1 MNGVNP
7 YFREEEENKN
17 LQRKPSV
24 QLTPRMTKET
34 ESKGNGG
41 HIYEH
46 VERAMAA
53 GKLPAPETAGDPVE
67 EDDGALLRGQ
77 HASVEDDRFAAQQH
91 SAVKLIATN
100 SR

>member
-1 MNGVNP
+1 MLTHF
-7 YFREEEENKN
+7 FREEEENKN

-24 QLTPRMTKET
+24 QLLSRMTKEM
-34 ESKGNGG
+34 ESQGNGG

-46 VERAMAA
+46 VERAVAA

-67 EDDGALLRGQ
+67 EDDSALLRGQQ
-77 HASVEDDRFAAQQH
+77 HASVEDERFAAQQH

>member
-1 MNGVNP
+1 M
-7 YFREEEENKN
+7 
-17 LQRKPSV
+17 QRKPSV
-24 QLTPRMTKET
+24 QLMSRITKEM
-34 ESKGNGG
+34 ESQGNGS

-46 VERAMAA
+46 VERAVAG

-67 EDDGALLRGQ
+67 ENDSELLRGQQ
-77 HASVEDDRFAAQQH
+77 HASVEDERFAAQQH

>member
-1 MNGVNP
+1 M
-7 YFREEEENKN
+7 
-17 LQRKPSV
+17 QRKPSG
-24 QLTPRMTKET
+24 QLMSGMTKEM
-34 ESKGNGG
+34 ESQGNGG

-46 VERAMAA
+46 EERAVAA
-53 GKLPAPETAGDPVE
+53 GKLPAPEPAGDPVE
-67 EDDGALLRGQ
+67 KDDCALLRGQ

>member
-1 MNGVNP
+1 M
-7 YFREEEENKN
+7 
-17 LQRKPSV
+17 QRKPSV
-24 QLTPRMTKET
+24 QLMSMMTKEM

-46 VERAMAA
+46 EERAVAA
-53 GKLPAPETAGDPVE
+53 GKLPAPEPPGDPVE
-67 EDDGALLRGQ
+67 EDDRSLLRGQ
-77 HASVEDDRFAAQQH
+77 QHASAEDDRFAAQQH

>member
-1 MNGVNP
+1 MNCVNP
-7 YFREEEENKN
+7 YFFREEEQDKN

-24 QLTPRMTKET
+24 QLLSSMTKEM

-46 VERAMAA
+46 VERA
-53 GKLPAPETAGDPVE
+53 GKLPAPEPAGDPVE
-67 EDDGALLRGQ
+67 EDVSALLRGQ